1 MIKRK
6 LIFVTA
12 LAIGLIVAGC
22 GERKE
27 VLKVGA
33 KPFTESM
40 VLAEMIAQLAENA
53 GIPVERHI
61 PFGPTNQVMEA
72 TKQGIIDVY
81 PEYNGTALIFLGQ
94 APTSDGERS
103 TETVQRLFN
112 PLGVQMAGKFGFSND
127 YAIVTTKEWA
137 EQHGVTKISDLSNIS
152 EPLNFAVDTDFTQRP
167 ADGLPQMLRR
177 YGLTANSTVDFPW
190 SDEAKDQIVSRLLDG
205 SSNVAELFVTDAQIA
220 EYDLL
225 ILEDDLKFFPLYEVA
240 PLVRSDA
247 LQSIPEL
254 AGVLSS
260 LEGAIDA
267 SSMQQMNKSVE
278 LDAQSPASVAT
289 VYLASNGLLPEGAAV
304 AAVESL
310 SVVGDPGV
318 MRGSETARAL
328 RAIRAGFQGMDI
340 ELVNSD
346 DPLATLSNGEARVA
360 MAGTESFYS
369 MGESGPVAKDNA
381 VAFAV
386 LGHKTGHLFAL
397 SGGPGDIS
405 GMSRIA
411 TGQAGTGSALVLE
424 MIMTSFGLNVEI
436 VNEEKSLGEQL
447 EGLRNGDYD
456 GVFAMLSQGDRNA
469 ESAMQAGGLMLVG
482 MDEWSEGG
490 HTAQY
495 SFIRPTTIAANT
507 YSSQSGAVSGVST
520 QYVLASPVEPQH
532 ETGDVGPGT
541 ANIAQAIPVSAGA
554 VNSIR
559 DALGGSEIVD
569 PAVPV
574 HAALLTTIEVI
585 DKSLPFS
592 LDISI
597 INILIIVFVVWIIY
611 ACFLPSP
618 RTLTMPEDDDS
629 SS

>member
-289 VYLASNGLLPEGAAV
+289 VYLASNGLYCLKVLQWRRSRACL
-304 AAVESL
+304 L
-310 SVVGDPGV
+310 S
-318 MRGSETARAL
+318 
-328 RAIRAGFQGMDI
+328 
-340 ELVNSD
+340 
-346 DPLATLSNGEARVA
+346 
-360 MAGTESFYS
+360 
-369 MGESGPVAKDNA
+369 
-381 VAFAV
+381 
-386 LGHKTGHLFAL
+386 
-397 SGGPGDIS
+397 
-405 GMSRIA
+405 
-411 TGQAGTGSALVLE
+411 
-424 MIMTSFGLNVEI
+424 
-436 VNEEKSLGEQL
+436 
-447 EGLRNGDYD
+447 
-456 GVFAMLSQGDRNA
+456 
-469 ESAMQAGGLMLVG
+469 
-482 MDEWSEGG
+482 
-490 HTAQY
+490 
-495 SFIRPTTIAANT
+495 
-507 YSSQSGAVSGVST
+507 
-520 QYVLASPVEPQH
+520 
-532 ETGDVGPGT
+532 
-541 ANIAQAIPVSAGA
+541 AIPV
-554 VNSIR
+554 
-559 DALGGSEIVD
+559 
-569 PAVPV
+569 
-574 HAALLTTIEVI
+574 
-585 DKSLPFS
+585 
-592 LDISI
+592 
-597 INILIIVFVVWIIY
+597 
-611 ACFLPSP
+611 
-618 RTLTMPEDDDS
+618 
-629 SS
+629 